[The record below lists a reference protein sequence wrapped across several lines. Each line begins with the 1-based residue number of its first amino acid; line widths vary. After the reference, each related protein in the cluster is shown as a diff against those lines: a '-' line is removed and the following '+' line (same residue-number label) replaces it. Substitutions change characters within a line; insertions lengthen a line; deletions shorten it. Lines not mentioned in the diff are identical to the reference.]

1 MEELETA
8 KSDVAVILPT
18 LNEEKSIGYILSE
31 LRNVLDDPH
40 LLIID
45 GNSADETVK
54 IAKKEGAH
62 VMLQAG
68 KGKGC
73 AVCQALKQM
82 DGVANYVVMIDADG
96 SMNPKE
102 IPLYVNALK
111 EGADIVKG
119 SRFLSSGYSEDMS
132 LIRRIGN
139 FILLSLVNLL
149 FSTNYTDL
157 CYGFIAFRKEAVD
170 KLLPL
175 LNSTHFEIETEICIK
190 AKVLGLKIVEVPS
203 IELSR
208 SFGRSRLGTFKD
220 GFRIFLK
227 ILKEYF

>member
-31 LRNVLDDPH
+31 LRNVLDNPH

-45 GNSADETVK
+45 GNSDDETVK
-54 IAKKEGAH
+54 IAEKEGAH

-73 AVCQALKQM
+73 AVCQALKKM
-82 DGVANYVVMIDADG
+82 DSVANYVVMIDADG

-139 FILLSLVNLL
+139 FILLSIVNLL

-157 CYGFIAFRKEAVD
+157 CYGFIAFRKEAVN

-175 LNSTHFEIETEICIK
+175 LNSKRFEIETEICIK
-190 AKVLGLKIVEVPS
+190 AKVLGLKIVEVS
-203 IELSR
+203 DFSTD
-208 SFGRSRLGTFKD
+208 S
-220 GFRIFLK
+220 
-227 ILKEYF
+227 